1 MKIDS
6 NVKGAQKGSQYDE
19 SMYDIQY
26 MTMNTNDDHLT
37 SVAQIKEF
45 SKLNNCAKFTS
56 NSSKVET
63 YKWIDKSLG
72 KFRYFSLKKG
82 EKSIVKKY
90 VIRMTGYSEG
100 CIDKLIAR
108 KKKFGKILVKE
119 RTQNIFQVFYEP
131 SDIGLLAEVA
141 NVTLNQNGRALK
153 EMFKGMYEDF
163 NDMRFEKLSKISVSH
178 LYNLKKTNT
187 YQTKSLFYTKT
198 NPVQRDIGIRKKP
211 EPFGKPGYIRVDSVH
226 QGDLDK
232 EKGVYHINL
241 VDEVTQG
248 EYLICV
254 EGISEYFLIPLL
266 GEILKSFPTK
276 ILGFHSDNGGEY
288 INKVVALMLNKMM
301 IEQTKSRSRKS
312 NDNALV
318 EGKNGAI
325 VRKYMGYGHIPKN
338 EAKKIN
344 VFYKEY
350 LNPYLNFH
358 RFCGFATDY
367 VDEKGKVRKVYETYM
382 TPIQKLLS
390 IPNCEQYLKE
400 GITRELLEQQSRS
413 ENHFESAKKV
423 YEMRS
428 KLFREIKRI

>member
-1 MKIDS
+1 
-6 NVKGAQKGSQYDE
+6 
-19 SMYDIQY
+19 
-26 MTMNTNDDHLT
+26 MTMNTNDDHLV

-45 SKLNNCAKFTS
+45 AKLNNCAKFKS

-63 YKWIDKSLG
+63 YEWVSKTLG
-72 KFRYFSLKKG
+72 RFKYFSLKKG
-82 EKSIVKKY
+82 EKSIVKNYIIK
-90 VIRMTGYSEG
+90 MTGYSEG
-100 CIDKLIAR
+100 CIDKLIR
-108 KKKFGKILVKE
+108 KKKKFGKIFIKE
-119 RTQNIFQVFYEP
+119 RTQNAFQVFYEP
-131 SDIGLLAEVA
+131 SDISLLAEVS

-153 EMFKGMYEDF
+153 EVFKSMYSDF
-163 NDMRFEKLSKISVSH
+163 NDIRFEKLSRISVSH
-178 LYNLKKTNT
+178 IYNLKKTYT
-187 YQTKSLFYTKT
+187 YKFKSLYYTKT

-211 EPFGKPGYIRVDSVH
+211 EPYGKPGYIRVDSVH

-232 EKGVYHINL
+232 EKGVYHVNF
-241 VDEVTQG
+241 VDEVTQM
-248 EYLICV
+248 EYIICV
-254 EGISEYFLIPLL
+254 EGISEYYLL
-266 GEILKSFPTK
+266 PALMEILRSWPTN

-288 INKVVALMLNKMM
+288 INKQVAKMLNKMM

-325 VRKYMGYGHIPKN
+325 IRKYMGYGHIPKG

-344 VFYKEY
+344 IFYQKY

-367 VDEKGKVRKVYETYM
+367 VNEKGKIRKVYENYM

-390 IPNCEQYLKE
+390 IEKCEQYLKE

-413 ENHFESAKKV
+413 MNHFEAAKKV
-423 YEMRS
+423 HEKRTE
-428 KLFREIKRI
+428 LFKNIKRI